1 MERAVRTTGCV
12 SSWWELIGGGHDC
25 VGHRKRERTTW
36 PGEVRSDH
44 ALKNAA
50 FTTAWAQALERA
62 SLQNSFR
69 QNPFQNEIDFSFGT
83 TTSHRNQF
91 ASERTRISSGVR
103 LQSRQSVSHAV
114 NSRRIPQALHRQV
127 RNKEALP
134 FDRQGLQDS
143 HHPHA
148 CRFRSRSSD
157 LTTSGA
163 FPAILSGSECGRHE
177 QVTIDVTERNKG
189 KLSNASAHRS
199 G

>member
-1 MERAVRTTGCV
+1 M
-12 SSWWELIGGGHDC
+12 IGRGHDC

-50 FTTAWAQALERA
+50 FTTAWAQALERT

-114 NSRRIPQALHRQV
+114 NSSRIPQALHRQV